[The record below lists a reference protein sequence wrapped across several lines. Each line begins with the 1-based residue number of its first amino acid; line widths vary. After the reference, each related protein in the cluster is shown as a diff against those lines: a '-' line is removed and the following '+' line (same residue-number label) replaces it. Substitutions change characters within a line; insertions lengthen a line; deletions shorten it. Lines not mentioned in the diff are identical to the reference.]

1 MTSAAPQK
9 APQAL
14 GGREPGYE
22 FGRREAEV
30 VARFPTG
37 KRVAVTR
44 GRGRSY
50 PGLISVAPGTLA
62 FYQLFASLITGK
74 HALDAGSGS
83 SEGTRVLCEHVPHV
97 TALDHDAR
105 ALEFGREYAPNA
117 EFLQV
122 DLCHGSPVDRADAAL
137 LVDVLGHL
145 TQPEAALRSLRAC
158 LPVGSPLFVAEP
170 KSYGSQRL
178 VAPARRAYSKA
189 GLGHLLLRSG
199 FEVDQAE
206 SGNTNFVTIVARR
219 SADPALDALAE
230 AFYQA
235 SRGQL
240 AAARSEFSRARQSDR
255 QEVKLEALLGEA
267 EAAFRANDGDV
278 AVRCY
283 FEANDLSRDD
293 GRALSGL
300 ARVAL
305 VTGEL
310 DDALRLAVD
319 SVKRDPTEA
328 SANMAMASA
337 AEQLAHP
344 DAFNAWRVAANL
356 APDDPDVATGLARV
370 SAAKQNYAFAIV
382 VLERLRGYGNAL
394 GVDFHV
400 TLGWLLLAD
409 GRKSDAAVE
418 ARYALTLAPKHQ
430 AVTEL
435 ALAAEA

>member
-1 MTSAAPQK
+1 M
-9 APQAL
+9 
-14 GGREPGYE
+14 
-22 FGRREAEV
+22 
-30 VARFPTG
+30 ARFPTG
-37 KRVAVTR
+37 KRVPVTR

-62 FYQLFASLITGK
+62 FYQAFAPLITGK
-74 HALDAGSGS
+74 HVLDAGSGS
-83 SEGTRVLCEHVPHV
+83 SEGTRLLSELVPHV
-97 TALDHDAR
+97 TALDSDAR

-117 EFLQV
+117 EFLQA

-145 TQPEAALRSLRAC
+145 TGPEAALRGLRAC
-158 LPVGSPLFVAEP
+158 LPVGSPLLVAEP
-170 KSYGSQRL
+170 KAYGSQRL

-189 GLGHLLLRSG
+189 GLGQLLLRCG
-199 FEVDQAE
+199 FEVEASE
-206 SGNTNFVTIVARR
+206 SASATFVTVVARR
-219 SADPALDALAE
+219 SADTALDALAE
-230 AFYQA
+230 AFHQA
-235 SRGQL
+235 GRGQL
-240 AAARSEFSRARQSDR
+240 ADARREFSRARRSDR
-255 QEVKLEALLGEA
+255 QDVQLEALLGEA
-267 EAAFRANDGDV
+267 DAALAANDGDI
-278 AVRCY
+278 AVRGY
-283 FEANDLSRDD
+283 FEANALNRDD

-305 VTGEL
+305 ATGEL
-310 DDALRLAVD
+310 DDALRLALD
-319 SVKRDPTEA
+319 SVKRDPTQA
-328 SANMAMASA
+328 AANMMMALA

-370 SAAKQNYAFAIV
+370 SAAKQNYAFAIQ

-394 GVDFHV
+394 GIDFHV

-418 ARYALTLAPKHQ
+418 ARYALSLAPKHE